1 MLALVQEREK
11 KMPSFTAFILVCVA
25 VIAAVAAFI
34 HFGTNA
40 ITRLVDEK
48 IGDIRVNVPRIRL
61 QTPTGPPPPIVL
73 RIAEDDKGRVVVKH
87 DDVAGAPR
95 KKKRSPVTSLGH
107 PNKIQLHEPFLSVR
121 FDEDPTK
128 DGASDDVAKTPLDPV
143 DGPIVIDTSEP
154 PTHPRVLVGCRT
166 DADCNVVNGDGK
178 NVCKSDGTCSC
189 IGGGSGL
196 FCHYG
201 PTAYRD
207 PKDMTPDEI
216 RRFKAKFRNNFTLQD
231 YKNWL
236 LLYKHDP
243 EDLRAHHRKNLR
255 ILLRGGQMT
264 PKDIPSIRVRPP
276 TDAADYF
283 QRMYKGGNI
292 AVHFPDNDGP
302 YVGANYG
309 EYQDF
314 VPPENVASS
323 WITGVVNA
331 YKEGKDDAR
340 ALDWYVRPEV
350 MIGED
355 EQRAGDI
362 YQRYVEKHHNLS
374 DLRTIF
380 ERTTR
385 DAVINRDTSLKTF
398 QPSDP
403 NISVVN

>member
-1 MLALVQEREK
+1 ML
-11 KMPSFTAFILVCVA
+11 STFILVCIA

-40 ITRLVDEK
+40 ITKLVDRK
-48 IGDIRVNVPRIRL
+48 IGDIRVNVPRIRIN
-61 QTPTGPPPPIVL
+61 PPAVPHPPIVL
-73 RIAEDDKGRVVVKH
+73 RIGEDDKGRVVVKH
-87 DDVAGAPR
+87 DNGKPILKSAPKKQVA
-95 KKKRSPVTSLGH
+95 LCH
-107 PNKIQLHEPFLSVR
+107 PNKIQLHEPFLAVR

-128 DGASDDVAKTPLDPV
+128 DGASDDVVNTIMDPV
-143 DGPIVIDTSEP
+143 DGPIVVDTSEP

-166 DADCNVVNGDGK
+166 DADCNVVNGGGK

-189 IGGGSGL
+189 VGGGSGL

-207 PKDMTPDEI
+207 PKDMTSDDI

-236 LLYKHDP
+236 MLYKQDP
-243 EDLRAHHRKNLR
+243 ENLREQHRKNLR
-255 ILLRGGQMT
+255 VILRGGQLT

-292 AVHFPDNDGP
+292 AVTFPDNDGP

-309 EYQDF
+309 QYNDF
-314 VPPENVASS
+314 VPPENVASN

-350 MIGED
+350 TIGEE

-374 DLRTIF
+374 DLRTVF
-380 ERTTR
+380 ERTSR
-385 DAVINRDTSLKTF
+385 DAVINRRTSLKTF
-398 QPSDP
+398 QPNNP